1 MLLQLCYINVN
12 VYNIVSVQN
21 CRISFGITVRPG
33 HYLKSHH
40 PARYNIC
47 MAEQQK
53 ETWITWLAL
62 TTAFLAVFAAVTTM
76 FMGKYSN
83 RAILIQGQESDQWA
97 YYQAKSI
104 KGHTYEIQKQK
115 LELELAAQQMKMPAS
130 AVDKYKNVIA
140 NFGANIT
147 RYEKEKAEIKV
158 GAEKLAGQKIGV
170 QNISANL
177 SYSLIFLQ
185 IAIVLSSV
193 AAITKKKPLWYFG
206 LGTVLGW
213 VVFFANA
220 FFPFF

>member
-1 MLLQLCYINVN
+1 MDN
-12 VYNIVSVQN
+12 
-21 CRISFGITVRPG
+21 
-33 HYLKSHH
+33 
-40 PARYNIC
+40 
-47 MAEQQK
+47 
-53 ETWITWLAL
+53 WLAL

-213 VVFFANA
+213 VVFLQTHSSL
-220 FFPFF
+220 FFSCKARCTEFTLTGILKSALFPLNLFYGKRAYYRRYQKDAPRHLQGIEGRCRH

>member
-1 MLLQLCYINVN
+1 
-12 VYNIVSVQN
+12 
-21 CRISFGITVRPG
+21 
-33 HYLKSHH
+33 
-40 PARYNIC
+40 
-47 MAEQQK
+47 MADEKK

-76 FMGKYSN
+76 FMGKYST

-115 LELELAAQQMKMPAS
+115 LELEFLSLQSKMPA
-130 AVDKYKNVIA
+130 AVTEKYKKTLTDYE
-140 NFGANIT
+140 ANIK
-147 RYEKEKAEIKV
+147 RYDKEKAEIKA
-158 GAEKLAGQKIGV
+158 GAEKMAKQKGICQGM
-170 QNISANL
+170 SANL

-193 AAITKKKPLWYFG
+193 AAITKKKPLWYLG
-206 LGTVLGW
+206 LATVSGW

-220 FFPFF
+220 FLYFF

>member
-1 MLLQLCYINVN
+1 
-12 VYNIVSVQN
+12 
-21 CRISFGITVRPG
+21 
-33 HYLKSHH
+33 
-40 PARYNIC
+40 
-47 MAEQQK
+47 MAEEGR

-83 RAILIQGQESDQWA
+83 RGLLLQGQESDQWA

-115 LELELAAQQMKMPAS
+115 LELELAAQQLKMPAF
-130 AVDKYKNVIA
+130 AVKKYQTVIA
-140 NFGANIT
+140 NYDANIK
-147 RYEKEKAEIKV
+147 RYEREREEIKV
-158 GAEKLAGQKIGV
+158 AAEKLAGHKVGV

-193 AAITKKKPLWYFG
+193 SAITKKKPLW
-206 LGTVLGW
+206 
-213 VVFFANA
+213 
-220 FFPFF
+220 